1 MLAITGQHKFY
12 AALSNFLGI
21 IGYWAGDFQA
31 RFCNHRSAD
40 LLMTGTTPGA
50 FVSVIC
56 IEHLYFRKGKF
67 ALYDIRSWNVP
78 SQLPLGAAALG
89 ASLSGFALATTSM
102 NQVWYTGPIAR
113 KIGDIGFGVA
123 IAVASLCYIPLRH
136 LEKRRRGF

>member
-1 MLAITGQHKFY
+1 MTLFPI
-12 AALSNFLGI
+12 FLGSSDIGQVIFELAFAI
-21 IGYWAGDFQA
+21 ID
-31 RFCNHRSAD
+31 HRT
-40 LLMTGTTPGA
+40 LPLTNTTPGA

-67 ALYDIRSWNVP
+67 ALYDIQSWNVP
-78 SQLPLGAAALG
+78 SQLPLGAAALV

-136 LEKRRRGF
+136 LEKRRSGV